1 MAESDR
7 IGSIGY
13 FSLEV
18 LFVRKICGSNPR
30 FKIAVSSWWRA
41 DRFLPKF
48 ENLKMGKIYTVTLS

>member
-7 IGSIGY
+7 IYWLFFIGGS
-13 FSLEV
+13 V
-18 LFVRKICGSNPR
+18 FVRKICGSNPR

>member
-18 LFVRKICGSNPR
+18 LFLCGR
-30 FKIAVSSWWRA
+30 FVDPIRGSKSLFHPGGGQTV
-41 DRFLPKF
+41 FF
-48 ENLKMGKIYTVTLS
+48 QNLKI